1 MIVPVVTV
9 LVLMTV
15 AAITGLF
22 YVIVVTVVVPL
33 LLVAWTLQVSMI
45 EASVNEF
52 FLLSLS
58 WFL

>member
-33 LLVAWTLQVSMI
+33 LVVAWTLQVSMI